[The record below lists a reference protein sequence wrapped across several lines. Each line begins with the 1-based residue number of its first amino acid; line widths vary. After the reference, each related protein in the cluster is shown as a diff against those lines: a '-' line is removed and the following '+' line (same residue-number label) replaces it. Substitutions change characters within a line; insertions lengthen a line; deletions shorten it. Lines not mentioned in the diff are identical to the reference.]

1 MTIFDWSV
9 TTIGLPLF
17 AMDLLAIMIALDVP
31 FIWSLIAYCTMVTL
45 C

>member
-1 MTIFDWSV
+1 MTTFDWAV
-9 TTIGLPLF
+9 TMIGLPLF
-17 AMDLLAIMIALDVP
+17 AMDLLAIMKAIDVP

>member
-17 AMDLLAIMIALDVP
+17 AMDLLAIMIALDSS
-31 FIWSLIAYCTMVTL
+31 FYSFLIIVNR
-45 C
+45 